1 MTLFCKQI
9 IILLQWLLKKNIIR
23 YKKEE
28 PMKKLLLV
36 AIAAAIPTIASAAVS
51 VDQASAPAVLQNN
64 GYSEEMTN
72 MVNMSKAR
80 AMGQEYYTKDEA
92 AFKKQ
97 NKFVRFW
104 RKLYVYTDPA
114 AEDYS
119 FYHHNIDAAPKYSDL

>member
-23 YKKEE
+23 YKKEVT
-28 PMKKLLLV
+28 MKKLLLV

-72 MVNMSKAR
+72 MVNM
-80 AMGQEYYTKDEA
+80 
-92 AFKKQ
+92 KKQ
-97 NKFVRFW
+97 ELWGRNITLKTKQLSKNKIN
-104 RKLYVYTDPA
+104 L
-114 AEDYS
+114 
-119 FYHHNIDAAPKYSDL
+119 